1 MQSTPVVKRVRKVIA
16 AGAVIAAGLA
26 FAGCSS
32 QSASTGGTTFNPNDK
47 SIHATLNWDGWAPD
61 VNQVKN
67 YVAAFNK
74 VYPNIKVNFKV
85 VQYTDYAA
93 ALRPALVSGSG
104 PDIFDLQP
112 GVLTQQY
119 AQFGV
124 DLAPIAEKVLPGW
137 KNKVAPVGVT
147 GLQNDG
153 HQAALSVGS
162 NAAGMMWYND
172 DLFKKYG
179 VKPPTTLAQ
188 WVNVCSVFKSHGATC
203 FIQGA
208 QDEWVNQDMI
218 QAIADS
224 YSPGL
229 FTKAVEGKVPWTNPT
244 LESAFTT
251 FKTLFSDGIMQSGAA
266 GIEQYPDANNAWLAS
281 KAAMIMMGSWNLQMV
296 KTSTLSPQI
305 KAAGGTGTFTAL
317 PMSFPDVAGKG
328 NPATLFASAD
338 YGLAVNKNSKN
349 QEAAEDFVT
358 WMTLSK
364 SGQQFVADELA
375 DTPSLKG
382 IQPGTDGLVTPSAET
397 SVVKSVTADT
407 QAATEPRE
415 ITSADLVTA
424 LGTALSSIA
433 TGQQS
438 VSAALT
444 TLQSAA
450 KAAN

>member
-1 MQSTPVVKRVRKVIA
+1 MQSTSVAKRVRKVIA
-16 AGAVIAAGLA
+16 AGAVLAAGFAL
-26 FAGCSS
+26 AGCSN
-32 QSASTGGTTFNPNDK
+32 QSASTGSSTFNPNDK

-74 VYPNIKVNFKV
+74 VYPNIKVNFKL
-85 VQYTDYAA
+85 VQYADYGA

-137 KNKVAPVGVT
+137 KSKVAPVGIA
-147 GLQNDG
+147 GLEYKG
-153 HQAALSVGS
+153 HQASLSVGS
-162 NAAGMMWYND
+162 GAAGIMWYND

-188 WVNVCSVFKSHGATC
+188 WVNVCSVFKSHDATC
-203 FIQGA
+203 FVQGA

-229 FTKAVEGKVPWTNPT
+229 FTKAVEGKASWTNPK

-251 FKTLFSDGIMQSGAA
+251 FKALFSDGIMQPGAA
-266 GIEQYPDANNAWLAS
+266 GTAQYPDANNTWLAS

-305 KAAGGTGTFTAL
+305 TAAGGNGTFTAL

-328 NPATLFASAD
+328 NSGTLFGSAD
-338 YGLAVNKNSKN
+338 YGLAVNKNSKHK
-349 QEAAEDFVT
+349 EAAEDFTT
-358 WMTLSK
+358 WMALSK

-382 IQPGTDGLVTPSAET
+382 IQPSTDGLVTPSAQT
-397 SVVKSVTADT
+397 SIVKSLTAET
-407 QAATEPRE
+407 QAATEPRQ

-424 LGTALSSIA
+424 LGTALSAIA
-433 TGQQS
+433 TGQES
-438 VSAALT
+438 VSSALT
-444 TLQSAA
+444 TLQAAA
-450 KAAN
+450 K